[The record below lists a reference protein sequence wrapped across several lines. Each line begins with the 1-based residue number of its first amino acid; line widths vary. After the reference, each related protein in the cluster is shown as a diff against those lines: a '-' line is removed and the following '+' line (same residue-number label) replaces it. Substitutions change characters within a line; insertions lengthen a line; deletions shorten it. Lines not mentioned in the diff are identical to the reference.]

1 MGTDPIPDYSHL
13 TGIPCAHLD
22 VADSQPYNT
31 QEFQAIVGSLLYCS
45 TSTRPDIARAMSIV
59 CSKASAP
66 TYGDWRAALRILQFL
81 RSTCDVGIQFT
92 TPTNR
97 DASGIVLTAYADS
110 SLAPDWQQGD
120 GYSVTGYVLYL
131 CGGPLLWHS
140 AKQTAVAKSTGES
153 EFRALSACTSDVVW
167 LRGLLNELGFPQ
179 SQPTLVY
186 EDNQGTLGMATAEL
200 LTRRTRGIVLECCY
214 VRDAL
219 RRGIIRPYFCPST
232 QMLADGLTKILG
244 RVLFESHWLPLLGY
258 AVHPAVSSPF
268 VWSGQK

>member
-1 MGTDPIPDYSHL
+1 MDPDPVTDHANFI
-13 TGIPCAHLD
+13 GIPCAHLD
-22 VADSQPYNT
+22 VTDEQPYNT
-31 QEFQAIVGSLLYCS
+31 QEFQGIVGSLLYCS

-66 TYGDWRAALRILQFL
+66 TYGDWRAALRILQYL

-92 TPTNR
+92 TPPAR
-97 DASGIVLTAYADS
+97 DSSGVVLSAYADS

-131 CGGPLLWHS
+131 CGGPILWHS

-167 LRGLLNELGFPQ
+167 LRGLLSELGFPQ
-179 SQPTLVY
+179 SLPTLVY
-186 EDNQGTLGMATAEL
+186 EDNQGTLGMANADL

-214 VRDAL
+214 VRDAI
-219 RRGIIRPYFCPST
+219 RRGVIRPYFCQSVH
-232 QMLADGLTKILG
+232 MLADGLTKILG
-244 RVLFESHWLPLLGY
+244 RVLFTQHLLPLLGY
-258 AVHPAVSSPF
+258 EVHPVVVSPY